1 MSDEILTVHEAL
13 LKVADKAVYPTAQ
26 RVEASPWVAPN
37 PA

>member
-13 LKVADKAVYPTAQ
+13 LDVADKTVYPMAQ
-26 RVEASPWVAPN
+26 RVGASPWVAPN